1 MRYYVITMELSKRE
15 KEVLLL
21 VGKAKTSKEIAL
33 ELNISPRTVHFYLE
47 NAYFKLG
54 VSGVGARQKAYNVAL
69 INNMLT

>member
-1 MRYYVITMELSKRE
+1 LRYYVITMELSKRE

>member
-1 MRYYVITMELSKRE
+1 MELSKRE

>member
-69 INNMLT
+69 VNNMLT

>member
-1 MRYYVITMELSKRE
+1 MELSKRE

-69 INNMLT
+69 VNNMLT